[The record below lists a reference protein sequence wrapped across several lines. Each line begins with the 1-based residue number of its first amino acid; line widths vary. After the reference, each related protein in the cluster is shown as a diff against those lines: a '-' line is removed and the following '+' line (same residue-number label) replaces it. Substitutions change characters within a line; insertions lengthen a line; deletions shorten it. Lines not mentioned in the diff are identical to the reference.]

1 MCIRD
6 RGNSEDKRRA
16 VPETLQFDGDD
27 ESDSSEWEDCE
38 NIDEEDRSS
47 TDSRGPVR
55 SPSGP
60 TDYVEHRQEVSI
72 EEIRCEK
79 GGGSSEEDRFPKGS
93 TSSLEG
99 ESGVESSSE
108 DEEHC
113 RTWTGAEGVVASDP
127 IPSDEPLASATGKE
141 VERVQAVHQHS
152 HLNGSNREDLQ
163 DEEQYDCLLYTSPS
177 PRD

>member
-6 RGNSEDKRRA
+6 RRRT
-16 VPETLQFDGDD
+16 VPEALQLNGDG

-38 NIDEEDRSS
+38 EIDDEDRSS

-55 SPSGP
+55 NPSGP
-60 TDYVEHRQEVSI
+60 ADYVEHRQEVVI

-79 GGGSSEEDRFPKGS
+79 GGGLSEEDRFPKGS

-99 ESGVESSSE
+99 ESGVESSSG

-113 RTWTGAEGVVASDP
+113 RTWTGEGGVVALDP

-141 VERVQAVHQHS
+141 VERVLAAHQCS
-152 HLNGSNREDLQ
+152 HLDGSLS
-163 DEEQYDCLLYTSPS
+163 LIHI
-177 PRD
+177 